1 MGMNR
6 KFLISNHATLVVF
19 QKIQTESKQNL
30 CGVEATLINFLPNQL
45 PVRNLS
51 LFFRKRRGGGAY
63 NN

>member
-30 CGVEATLINFLPNQL
+30 CGVKATLINFLPNQL
-45 PVRNLS
+45 PVRN
-51 LFFRKRRGGGAY
+51 
-63 NN
+63 